1 MNYAE
6 KLFEKIKDAH
16 LFNPPKFPDYT
27 KAISVDDLVSAFI
40 DKNREIKES
49 TKKLFKN
56 IDKINYIQHEYYSQ
70 ARAFREFVKKCE
82 EVKK

>member
-6 KLFEKIKDAH
+6 KLFEKSYLQREEQNFKV
-16 LFNPPKFPDYT
+16 LK
-27 KAISVDDLVSAFI
+27 VDDLVSAFI

-49 TKKLFKN
+49 AKKLFKN
-56 IDKINYIQHEYYSQ
+56 IDKINYIQYEYYSQ
-70 ARAFREFVKKCE
+70 GRAFREFVKKCE